1 MNTDWIENIKEKRL
15 AYGLTQ
21 NKLAIAA
28 GISRQYY
35 NDIETGKVI
44 PSDEKKKAILEA
56 LERFN
61 PDNPLEMMIDYVR
74 IRFPT
79 TDVEKIFKNLLR
91 LKKQYFIEED
101 FGFYSYECHYHLGDI
116 LVLASH
122 DLEKGILLEL
132 KGKGCRQF
140 ETYLHAQNRSWFE
153 FFMDCL
159 IHKAVIKRLDLAIND
174 KAGLLNI
181 PLLTEKCQKE
191 ECVSVF
197 RSFKSY
203 RSGELKKRHEK
214 EGMGNTLYIGSLKS
228 DIYFCIYQ
236 KDYEQLMKNDISL
249 EDTEVKN
256 RFEIRLK
263 NERADYALKDLLKH
277 EDPEQTAFKI
287 INRYIRFVEPED
299 NKPRTEWKL
308 TPEWEWFI
316 GKHRSSMTLTTK
328 PEPYTLE
335 RTIRW
340 LSHQVAPSWKVISK
354 LDELN
359 HTSYIKEILKH
370 AKLKEK
376 HAEII
381 KQHVISVE
389 DIIL

>member
-1 MNTDWIENIKEKRL
+1 
-15 AYGLTQ
+15 
-21 NKLAIAA
+21 
-28 GISRQYY
+28 
-35 NDIETGKVI
+35 
-44 PSDEKKKAILEA
+44 
-56 LERFN
+56 
-61 PDNPLEMMIDYVR
+61 MMIDYVC

-79 TDVEKIFKNLLR
+79 TDVEKVFKNLLR
-91 LKKQYFIEED
+91 LKNQYFIEED
-101 FGFYSYECHYHLGDI
+101 FGFYSYERHYYLGDI

-122 DLEKGILLEL
+122 DIEKGILLEL

-140 ETYLHAQNRSWFE
+140 ETYLHAQNRSWYE

-159 IHKAVIKRLDLAIND
+159 IEKSVIKRLDLAIND

-181 PLLTEKCQKE
+181 PLLTKKCQKE
-191 ECVSVF
+191 EYVSVF

-203 RSGELKKRHEK
+203 RSGELKKRYEK

-236 KDYEQLMKNDISL
+236 KDYEQLMKNNISL

-308 TPEWEWFI
+308 IPEWEWFI

-340 LSHQVAPSWKVISK
+340 LFHQVALSWKVISK

-359 HTSYIKEILKH
+359 HTTHIKEILKH

-376 HAEII
+376 HEGII
-381 KQHVISVE
+381 QQHAISVE